1 MMLRLLLT
9 LGAFLCLLLSVNAQN
24 HYYAPEGKTY
34 LELSKQRILIHFN
47 GGQDFE
53 SQKLITDQFDN
64 IKPLERDMLLPSP
77 NLTLV
82 DLENINSD
90 AELYQLIDELNNNP
104 AIRYAGHFLAHKDGT
119 LHGVMDQVLVRINE
133 VSDLQYLN
141 EFANEYDAI
150 VLGVNRFDPS
160 LYHVEVQN
168 SQKTNALELAN
179 ILHET
184 KIFDYAEPDFLRI
197 MQKMNSNDPFV
208 GSQWSLENDGVNT
221 SPYNG
226 IAGADMKVFQAWNTT
241 TGSSNIK
248 IAILDEG
255 VDLNHPD
262 LINNLLPG
270 YDATGQGSNGGP
282 SGNDAHGTACA
293 GIAAGSANNGI
304 GIAGVAYDCKI
315 IPVRIAYSSSNG
327 YWITSNAIIGDA
339 LNWSWQT
346 ANADILSNSWGGG
359 SPSTTINNAISGAV
373 NNGRAGLGA
382 PVLFAAGNSNAA
394 NSYPATYAP
403 TISVI
408 AMSMCNERKN
418 PNSCDGET
426 WWGSNYGNGADIA
439 APGVKIWTTDISG
452 SAGYSST
459 DYTTDF
465 NGTSSACPNAAGVM
479 ALVLSADPSLTETQ
493 ARFALEST
501 CDKAGTYSYGSNG
514 SQPNGTWSTELG
526 YGRVNALNAVLSVTN
541 NSTIDAGVS
550 NINAPIGNLCSGSVN
565 PIVELKNYGSTTLTS
580 ATISVSIDGSVVSTY
595 NWTGNLAS
603 LGTETVNLPNIT
615 IASGAHTFEASTSN
629 PNNQSD
635 NNSNNDSA
643 SSSIYIGDN
652 ALTLTIVLDNYPGE
666 TTWDIKDG
674 NGTVMASGGSYSNQP
689 SGSTVVENIC
699 LANGCYDFTLYDSY
713 GDGICCGYGNGSY
726 TLTDDSNGTVLA
738 SGGQFDS
745 SETTNFCVNGNSNP
759 PLSVTAST
767 LFNVSCFGGS
777 NGSVAAAASG
787 GSGSYSYTW
796 SNGGTGT
803 LLTGLSA
810 GTYTVTVNDGTSTS
824 TATAQV
830 TQPSSPVSITT
841 STTDA
846 NGGNNG
852 SASAIVSGGTSPYS
866 YQWSTGATTAT
877 ITNLGAGTYSI
888 VATDANGC
896 SASATVT
903 ILDNG
908 GGPCSFTT
916 YNFNDFEAGWG
927 IWNDG
932 GSDCVR
938 QNNGSYN
945 YSGIQSVRLRD
956 NTSSST
962 MTTDNLDLSSYD
974 EIRVDFT
981 YITNSMDTSSEDFWL
996 QISTNGG
1003 ASYTTVEEWNLNDEF
1018 VNNVREF
1025 DNVNIS
1031 GPFTANTRLRFRAD
1045 ASGNKDWV
1053 YIDDVLIEVCG
1064 AGGTGANDMLT
1075 DQTQENTPVI
1085 VDQTIKLDQIKLFP
1099 NPSSEDV
1106 KIQFNAYEQMNAQLE
1121 VRSIS
1126 GKVEISQSIEITE
1139 GVQTLNLET
1148 TQLRSGYYI
1157 ISIKNEKLN
1166 KALRFVKL

>member
-9 LGAFLCLLLSVNAQN
+9 LGLFLCLLLNVNAQN

-34 LELSKQRILIHFN
+34 LELSKQKILIHFN

-64 IKPLERDMLLPSP
+64 IKPLEREMLLPSP
-77 NLTLV
+77 KLTLI
-82 DLENINSD
+82 DLENISTD
-90 AELYQLIDELNNNP
+90 AELYQLIDDLNDHP
-104 AIRYAGHFLAHKDGT
+104 AIRYAGHFLTHKDGT

-150 VLGVNRFDPS
+150 VLGANRFDPS

-184 KIFDYAEPDFLRI
+184 NIFDYAEPDFLRI
-197 MQKMNSNDPFV
+197 MKSLNTNDPAV
-208 GSQWSLENDGVNT
+208 GQQWSLENTGSNT
-221 SPYNG
+221 SQYGG
-226 IAGADMKVFQAWNTT
+226 IAGADMKVFQAWGST

-248 IAILDEG
+248 VAILDEG

-270 YDATGQGSNGGP
+270 YDATGLGSNGGP
-282 SGNDAHGTACA
+282 SGDDAHGTACA
-293 GIAAGSANNGI
+293 GIVAASANNGI
-304 GIAGVAYDCKI
+304 GMAGVAYDCKI
-315 IPVRIAYSSSNG
+315 IPVRIAYSNSNG
-327 YWITSNAIIGDA
+327 NWVTSNAIIGDA

-359 SPSTTINNAISGAV
+359 SSSSTINNAISGAV
-373 NNGRAGLGA
+373 NNGRSGLGA
-382 PVLFAAGNSNAA
+382 PVLFAAGNSNGA

-418 PNSCDGET
+418 PSSCDGET
-426 WWGSNYGNGADIA
+426 WWGSNYGNGADVA
-439 APGVKIWTTDISG
+439 APGVKIYATDISG
-452 SAGYSST
+452 PAGYSNG
-459 DYTTDF
+459 DYTPSF

-501 CDKAGTYSYGSNG
+501 CDKAGSYSYGTNA
-514 SQPNGTWSTELG
+514 SQPNGTWSTDLG
-526 YGRVNALNAVLSVTN
+526 YGRVNALNAVLSVSSNTAN
-541 NSTIDAGVS
+541 DAGIS
-550 NINAPIGNLCSGSVN
+550 SINAPTGNLCNGTVN
-565 PIVELKNYGSTTLTS
+565 PIVTLNNYGNNTLTS
-580 ATISVSIDGSVVSTY
+580 TTISVSVDGSTVSTY

-603 LGTETVNLPNIT
+603 LGSTSVTLPSIT
-615 IASGAHTFEASTSN
+615 IASGDHTVEASTSN

-635 NNSNNDSA
+635 DNPNNDSA
-643 SSSIYIGDN
+643 SSSVYIGN
-652 ALTLTIVLDNYPGE
+652 NGVTLTINLDNYPGE
-666 TTWDIKDG
+666 TSWDIKDANG
-674 NGTVMASGGSYSNQP
+674 NELASGGNY
-689 SGSTVVENIC
+689 GGLGAGATVTENIC
-699 LANGCYDFTLYDSY
+699 LADGCFDFTIYDSF
-713 GDGICCGYGNGSY
+713 GDGICCGYGSGSY
-726 TLTDDSNGTVLA
+726 TLTDDSNGSVLA
-738 SGGQFDS
+738 SGGEFDS

-759 PLSVTAST
+759 PLTVSASAT
-767 LFNVSCFGGS
+767 FNVSCFGGS
-777 NGSVAAAASG
+777 NGSAAAAASG
-787 GSGSYSYTW
+787 GSGSYTYTW

-803 LLTGLSA
+803 LITGLSA
-810 GTYTVTVNDGTSTS
+810 GSYTVTVNDGTSTA

-830 TQPSSPVSITT
+830 TQPSSPVSIST

-866 YQWSTGATTAT
+866 YLWSTGATTAT
-877 ITNLGAGTYSI
+877 VNNLGAGTYNI
-888 VATDANGC
+888 IATDANGC
-896 SASATVT
+896 TASATVT
-903 ILDNG
+903 IVDNG
-908 GGPCSFTT
+908 GGPCSYST
-916 YNFNDFEAGWG
+916 YNFNNFDSGWG

-932 GSDCVR
+932 GVDCVR
-938 QNNGSYN
+938 RNNGIYN
-945 YSGIQSVRLRD
+945 FSGTRSVRLRD
-956 NTSSST
+956 NTSTST
-962 MTTDNLDLSSYD
+962 MTTDNMDLSSYD

-981 YITNSMDTSSEDFWL
+981 YITNSMDNSNEDFWL

-1003 ASYTTVEEWNLNDEF
+1003 SSFTTVEEWNLNDEF
-1018 VNNVREF
+1018 VNGAREF
-1025 DNVNIS
+1025 DVVTIA
-1031 GPFTANTRLRFRAD
+1031 GPFTANTKLRFRCD
-1045 ASGNKDWV
+1045 ASGNQDWV

-1064 AGGTGANDMLT
+1064 TGGTGANDMLT
-1075 DQTQENTPVI
+1075 EQTQENTPV
-1085 VDQTIKLDQIKLFP
+1085 VVNQTTKLDQIKLFP

-1106 KIQFNAYEQMNAQLE
+1106 KIQFNASEQMNAQLE
-1121 VRSIS
+1121 VRSIA
-1126 GKVEISQSIEITE
+1126 GKVEISQSIEITG
-1139 GVQTLNLET
+1139 GVQTLSIET
-1148 TQLRSGYYI
+1148 SQLKAGYYI
-1157 ISIKNEKLN
+1157 ISINNEKLN